1 MENSFMYHL
10 DEADSGCP
18 SCSSSPRYFEDE
30 LKNEFAW
37 SENRRFALHQSLRNA
52 RHALQHQNDCLQ
64 QQQNDKANSDVTLE
78 QLLRRQEILES
89 RFSYLRNNNFSP
101 GFVSRNITGTKE
113 NQCIHFLP
121 AITDSSRITDLERE
135 INDINMKMRRY
146 SLLKENNVHRWNL
159 YEERKKQEAENA
171 QMQEEL
177 RQHAELVEAKC
188 NNAQREKDALEL
200 EITSLHSGLHR
211 EKVTSKELEKKCV
224 KLQSQILANRNINES
239 LHLEVSA
246 LKKHSHTLENAVTT
260 STSEKKSLHSQIKNL
275 QQENQ
280 SLCSQK
286 ELLYSIMKKKG
297 KRKHHREEQSKGAT
311 RDIQIEQP
319 EDNSCVSPIHGSLL
333 SGSSCDSSFR
343 NSRRPQKLRRKKE
356 VKRESKDDDR
366 KDIDGL
372 QLDCES
378 KRSEMNAEIIL
389 SCYQHLADLL
399 RKLECHLKSNVKLDK
414 EKEQIFTFLL
424 GTVKELQITA
434 VIIEL
439 KHLRQ
444 AYNGI
449 VKNSLDPDD
458 RDAIA
463 WISRVQAI
471 KDSLKLLKLH
481 DQAPMNSQKGGN
493 FLEESR

>member
-424 GTVKELQITA
+424 GTVKELQDGKLSSNKSRDQ
-434 VIIEL
+434 VEEL
-439 KHLRQ
+439 LNERKDLRENYHMRLNQ
-444 AYNGI
+444 
-449 VKNSLDPDD
+449 
-458 RDAIA
+458 
-463 WISRVQAI
+463 
-471 KDSLKLLKLH
+471 DSLKLLKLH

>member
-1 MENSFMYHL
+1 MENSLMYHL

-30 LKNEFAW
+30 LKHEFAW
-37 SENRRFALHQSLRNA
+37 SEKRRFALHQSLRNA
-52 RHALQHQNDCLQ
+52 HHALQHQNDCLQ
-64 QQQNDKANSDVTLE
+64 QQENDIARSDVTLE
-78 QLLRRQEILES
+78 HLLLRQERLES
-89 RFSYLRNNNFSP
+89 RFSYLKNNNFSP
-101 GFVSRNITGTKE
+101 GFVCRDVMGTKE
-113 NQCIHFLP
+113 NQCIYYLP
-121 AITDSSRITDLERE
+121 AITDSNRITDLERE
-135 INDINMKMRRY
+135 INDIKMKMRRY

-159 YEERKKQEAENA
+159 YEERKNKEAE
-171 QMQEEL
+171 
-177 RQHAELVEAKC
+177 
-188 NNAQREKDALEL
+188 
-200 EITSLHSGLHR
+200 
-211 EKVTSKELEKKCV
+211 
-224 KLQSQILANRNINES
+224 INES

-260 STSEKKSLHSQIKNL
+260 SASENKSLHSQIKNL

-297 KRKHHREEQSKGAT
+297 KRKHRRDEQSKRTT
-311 RDIQIEQP
+311 REIQIEQP
-319 EDNSCVSPIHGSLL
+319 EDNSCVSPLHGSLL

-343 NSRRPQKLRRKKE
+343 NSRRPQMLRGKKE
-356 VKRESKDDDR
+356 VKPELKDDDH
-366 KDIDGL
+366 KDGDGL

-378 KRSEMNAEIIL
+378 KRSEMNTEIFL

-424 GTVKELQITA
+424 GTLKELKDGKLSSDKSRDQVEELLNERKDLRENYHMRLNQITA

-439 KHLRQ
+439 NHLGQ

-449 VKNSLDPDD
+449 LKNSLDPDD
-458 RDAIA
+458 RDAIE

-481 DQAPMNSQKGGN
+481 DQATMNSQKGGH